1 MTSPNDI
8 EHSCGAEE
16 RCGRDISSLEKQ
28 KDERAATGSGERPDW
43 AILMGSFFIVF
54 NTWGI
59 INSYG
64 AYQEYYSKA
73 LLSHESASSISWIG
87 TIQGCF
93 LDIVAVFIG
102 PIYDRGY
109 FRSLIYT
116 GGFIIVFGVMMLSLC
131 TAYWQLLLSQAICIG
146 LGGGIAFLPNI
157 SVVTA
162 RFNKHRATAIGFIN
176 SASSIGG
183 IVYPIMFRELQSKVG
198 FGWATRIMGFIAL
211 GTFAVS
217 FAAFGCYK
225 VESKKPRALVDTQA
239 LREPAFMTYIV
250 ALSVIYA
257 GFFVPYF
264 YIPTYATQH
273 LNTSSDLA
281 FYLLA
286 ITNAGGFIGRLL
298 PGVIPKILARPEVM
312 LLATAGGGLLV
323 LAWIAVRDIR
333 GLVVFCLLYG
343 IVSGAIL
350 TMTMVMVP
358 ALAPHGAVH
367 ETIGTRLGMSYFG
380 QGIGIR

>member
-1 MTSPNDI
+1 
-8 EHSCGAEE
+8 
-16 RCGRDISSLEKQ
+16 
-28 KDERAATGSGERPDW
+28 
-43 AILMGSFFIVF
+43 
-54 NTWGI
+54 
-59 INSYG
+59 
-64 AYQEYYSKA
+64 
-73 LLSHESASSISWIG
+73 
-87 TIQGCF
+87 
-93 LDIVAVFIG
+93 
-102 PIYDRGY
+102 
-109 FRSLIYT
+109 
-116 GGFIIVFGVMMLSLC
+116 
-131 TAYWQLLLSQAICIG
+131 
-146 LGGGIAFLPNI
+146 
-157 SVVTA
+157 
-162 RFNKHRATAIGFIN
+162 
-176 SASSIGG
+176 
-183 IVYPIMFRELQSKVG
+183 MFRELQSRVG

-217 FAAFGCYK
+217 FAAFGCFK

-273 LNTSSDLA
+273 LSTSSDLA

-323 LAWIAVRDIR
+323 LAWIAVRDIG

-380 QGIGIR
+380 QGIGILVGSPIAGVASNTMQGDFKGAQIFSGLMLLGGATILIYPWMVVRRKEFEQ